1 MGNNV
6 IGRVLATEKRPTTID
21 DFTFWTNPQ
30 LILNPFDIVKV
41 QHVNNSYSYGVIE
54 DIAHITD
61 AASFLTNF
69 ISSDFGDVNAEENT
83 LRVGMNYVTA
93 KVVCNTN
100 NIYIP
105 LQSNAKV
112 MLATAE
118 EIEYALGLNDIRNPL
133 VCGYLEMYE
142 GTKDCEKVTLP
153 VRHYNTFYILLGY
166 HYQNNQLCKT
176 AVQKRN
182 RCNGGRNNVI
192 HFAG

>member
-21 DFTFWTNPQ
+21 DFTFWTDPQ

-105 LQSNAKV
+105 LQSNANIVCNICGERLKIKQSV
-112 MLATAE
+112 PD
-118 EIEYALGLNDIRNPL
+118 GLTSI
-133 VCGYLEMYE
+133 
-142 GTKDCEKVTLP
+142 CESYKIISFSVYSTQ
-153 VRHYNTFYILLGY
+153 G
-166 HYQNNQLCKT
+166 
-176 AVQKRN
+176 
-182 RCNGGRNNVI
+182 
-192 HFAG
+192 

>member
-1 MGNNV
+1 MANNV
-6 IGRVLATEKRPTTID
+6 IGRVLATEKKPTTID
-21 DFTFWTNPQ
+21 DFTFWTDPQ

-41 QHVNNSYSYGVIE
+41 QHVNGSFSYGVIE

-69 ISSDFGDVNAEENT
+69 ISSDFGDVDAEENT

-93 KVVCNTN
+93 KVVCNTE

-105 LQSNAKV
+105 LQNNAKV

-118 EIEYALGLNDIRNPL
+118 EINYALGLNDIRNPL

-153 VRHYNTFYILLGY
+153 VNLNSKFIMT
-166 HYQNNQLCKT
+166 
-176 AVQKRN
+176 V
-182 RCNGGRNNVI
+182 
-192 HFAG
+192 

>member
-21 DFTFWTNPQ
+21 DFTFWTDPQ

-100 NIYIP
+100 ISYIT
-105 LQSNAKV
+105 LRIGQ
-112 MLATAE
+112 
-118 EIEYALGLNDIRNPL
+118 RNCTT
-133 VCGYLEMYE
+133 V
-142 GTKDCEKVTLP
+142 
-153 VRHYNTFYILLGY
+153 
-166 HYQNNQLCKT
+166 
-176 AVQKRN
+176 
-182 RCNGGRNNVI
+182 
-192 HFAG
+192 